1 MKSIGLTTS
10 RIDVFRAID
19 TERDYQESL
28 TRNTEND
35 QRPLEQLAIIEE
47 LCRRAKAD
55 WYDKPG
61 PVDMNYV
68 RKIAGVAVR
77 CMEQHGAP
85 TRPTVPWRSSA
96 EKVH

>member
-1 MKSIGLTTS
+1 MQSLNLKVP

-19 TERDYQESL
+19 SEREYQEQL

-35 QRPLEQLAIIEE
+35 QRPLEQLAIVEE
-47 LCRRAKAD
+47 LCRRAKAA
-55 WYDKPG
+55 WYDNPG
-61 PVDMNYV
+61 PFDMNYV

-85 TRPTVPWRSSA
+85 SR
-96 EKVH
+96 EI